1 MKEGK
6 GIMNNNNEILNYK
19 IIYEGEFIKDK
30 KEGFGILYFEN
41 ENKFECNWRENI
53 IDESKEGILYINN
66 LIKIKKINLR
76 NEWIKLIIKEINDFY
91 GNMNIKL
98 PNQSIIK

>member
-1 MKEGK
+1 
-6 GIMNNNNEILNYK
+6 MNNNNEILNYK

-41 ENKFECNWRENI
+41 GNKFECNWRENI

-66 LIKIKKINLR
+66 LIKIKTMDLRNGWINL
-76 NEWIKLIIKEINDFY
+76 IKKEFFKYY
-91 GNMNIKL
+91 GNKNIKL
-98 PNQSIIK
+98 PNESKIK